1 MVDYFTRWNQVTED
15 AYNNGD
21 IFLWVWSIGAQVL
34 PFLGVAVVVLA
45 LGFGAFKLWEERG
58 L

>member
-1 MVDYFTRWNQVTED
+1 MIDYFIKWNQVMED
-15 AYNNGD
+15 AYNNGE
-21 IFLWVWSIGAQVL
+21 IFLWVWSVGAQLL
-34 PFLGVAVVVLA
+34 PFLGVALIAGA

>member
-21 IFLWVWSIGAQVL
+21 IFLWIWSIGAQLL
-34 PFLGVAVVVLA
+34 PFLGVAVVALA

>member
-1 MVDYFTRWNQVTED
+1 MIDYFNKWNQVMED
-15 AYNNGD
+15 AYNNGE
-21 IFLWVWSIGAQVL
+21 IFLWVWSVGAQLL
-34 PFLGVAVVVLA
+34 PFLGVALIAGA

>member
-1 MVDYFTRWNQVTED
+1 MIDYFTRWNQVTED
-15 AYNNGD
+15 AYNNGE
-21 IFLWVWSIGAQVL
+21 IFLWVWGIGAQLL
-34 PFLGVAVVVLA
+34 PFLGVALIAGA